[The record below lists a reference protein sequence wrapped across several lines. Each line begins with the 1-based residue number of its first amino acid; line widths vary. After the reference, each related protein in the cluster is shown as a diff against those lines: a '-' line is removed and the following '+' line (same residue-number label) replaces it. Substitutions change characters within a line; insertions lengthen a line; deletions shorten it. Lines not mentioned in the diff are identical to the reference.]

1 MEPHNHPDYE
11 QTFSRVA
18 TVLDRVAGVLEQ
30 TSRLVLELAAQVK
43 ATDRELQDYIKEAK
57 LREAETTDK
66 LNGLI
71 DLMDRHQREHGKI

>member
-1 MEPHNHPDYE
+1 MEGETMEPHNHPDYE

-43 ATDRELQDYIKEAK
+43 ATDRELQD
-57 LREAETTDK
+57 
-66 LNGLI
+66 
-71 DLMDRHQREHGKI
+71 